1 MKKLLCAVIITA
13 MMFAACACAE
23 TEPPTVPEITDEE
36 LYAVEVE
43 ENGWPVVEG
52 TAAFLPYYTA
62 AAARML
68 ETGEAEASRAV
79 LCTVS
84 DLAYS
89 DLIFGSAD
97 LIFCFLPNEQQVRMA
112 DAEGVTLACYPV
124 LNEAFVF
131 FVNPDNPVDSLSVQ
145 QLRDIYTGAVTDWS
159 ELGGNK
165 EPILPFYRP
174 EGFSDFAGLTS
185 FLTDQSSLVPAPL
198 QLREGS
204 MGESAEVA
212 ANYDGSAGA
221 IGCGYLSAVLQQYKD
236 ADLKI
241 LAVDG
246 CEASS
251 ANIQSGAYPFISQ
264 ACAVI
269 RGGEEESPAGQFAQW
284 CAWPLGQA
292 LAAEKGYV
300 PNMEVDA
307 KAVEEILAD
316 REGKT
321 PEDGWA
327 EGGSSEADKSR
338 PEDNRLRVEQTVLS
352 DTDELYADCLT
363 VQGLKDKKVEAA
375 VNARIRDLVESF
387 CDSAYLPDA
396 QGIRT
401 ALDRGLKSENC
412 SYKYIH
418 TQITAN
424 SGNVLSVA
432 VVCRSRYA
440 LPDAKS
446 ASSSSASAGF
456 TDCETLNL
464 DLNTGRE
471 IPVTAFIAGGT
482 DALDCLDGLTK
493 QYLDNNANEVYMDD
507 GYSGHPEGLA
517 ETEVKVTRFPGL
529 AKDQKYYLDDKEH
542 ALFLVLDEN
551 TPWAVTGTG
560 YSCIPLDPG
569 SRAAFGR
576 FVMADNLFE

>member
-1 MKKLLCAVIITA
+1 MKKLLCAVIIIA
-13 MMFAACACAE
+13 MMFAACACAQ
-23 TEPPTVPEITDEE
+23 TADPIVPEITDED

-43 ENGWPVVEG
+43 EEHWPVIEG

-68 ETGEAEASRAV
+68 DTGEAEASRSV

-97 LIFCFLPNEQQVRMA
+97 LIFCFLPNEQQVRLA

-131 FVNPDNPVDSLSVQ
+131 FVTPDNPVDSLTAQ
-145 QLRDIYTGAVTDWS
+145 QLRDVYTGAVTDWS
-159 ELGGNK
+159 ELGGK
-165 EPILPFYRP
+165 EGPVVPFYRP
-174 EGFSDFAGLTS
+174 EGFSDFAGLTAFVADS
-185 FLTDQSSLVPAPL
+185 ASLVPAPV
-198 QLREGS
+198 QTKEGS

-212 ANYDGSAGA
+212 ANFDGSAGA

-236 ADLKI
+236 TDLKI

-246 CEASS
+246 CEASA

-269 RGGEEESPAGQFAQW
+269 RGGEEESPAGQLAQW

-307 KAVEEILAD
+307 KYAEEVLSD
-316 REGKT
+316 REGAT
-321 PEDGWA
+321 PEGGWA
-327 EGGSSEADKSR
+327 EGNASAAGAG
-338 PEDNRLRVEQTVLS
+338 PEDNRLQPDLTILT
-352 DTDELYADCLT
+352 DTDALYADCLT
-363 VQGLKDKKVEAA
+363 VRGLKDKKIEDA
-375 VNARIRDLVESF
+375 VNAKIRSLVESF
-387 CDSAYLPDA
+387 CAEEYLPDA
-396 QGIRT
+396 QGMRA
-401 ALDRGLKSENC
+401 ALDQGLSSENC
-412 SYKYIH
+412 VYRYVH
-418 TQITAN
+418 TQMTAN

-440 LPDAKS
+440 LPGAEKT
-446 ASSSSASAGF
+446 SSASASF

-464 DLNTGRE
+464 DLNTGKE
-471 IPVTAFIAGGT
+471 IPITAFVEGGA
-482 DALDCLDGLTK
+482 DALSCLDGLTK
-493 QYLDNNANEVYMDD
+493 QYLYENANEVYMDD

-517 ETEVKVTRFPGL
+517 ETEVKITRFPGL

-542 ALFLVLDEN
+542 TLFLVLDVN
-551 TPWAVTGTG
+551 TPWAITG
-560 YSCIPLDPG
+560 YDYSCLPLVPG
-569 SRAAFGR
+569 GQAAFDR
-576 FVMADNLFE
+576 FLSRESLFE

>member
-1 MKKLLCAVIITA
+1 MKKLLCAVIIIA
-13 MMFAACACAE
+13 MMFAACACAQ
-23 TEPPTVPEITDEE
+23 TADPIVPEITDED

-43 ENGWPVVEG
+43 EEHWPVIEG

-68 ETGEAEASRAV
+68 DTGEAEASRSV

-89 DLIFGSAD
+89 DLISGSAD
-97 LIFCFLPNEQQVRMA
+97 LIFCFLPNEQQVRLA

-131 FVNPDNPVDSLSVQ
+131 FVTPDNPVESLTAQ
-145 QLRDIYTGAVTDWS
+145 QLRDVYTGAVTDWS
-159 ELGGNK
+159 EVGGK
-165 EPILPFYRP
+165 EEPIVPFYRP
-174 EGFSDFAGLTS
+174 EGFSDFAGLTAFVADS
-185 FLTDQSSLVPAPL
+185 ASLVPAPV
-198 QLREGS
+198 QTKEGS
-204 MGESAEVA
+204 MGEVA
-212 ANYDGSAGA
+212 ANFDGSAGA

-236 ADLKI
+236 TDLKI

-246 CEASS
+246 CEASD

-269 RGGEEESPAGQFAQW
+269 RGGEEESPAGQLAQW

-307 KAVEEILAD
+307 KYVEEVLSD

-321 PEDGWA
+321 PEGGWA
-327 EGGSSEADKSR
+327 EGNASAGSGK
-338 PEDNRLRVEQTVLS
+338 PEDNRLQPDLTILT
-352 DTDELYADCLT
+352 DTDALYADCLT
-363 VQGLKDKKVEAA
+363 VRGLKDKKIEDA
-375 VNARIRDLVESF
+375 VNDKIRGLVESF
-387 CDSAYLPDA
+387 CAGEYLPDA
-396 QGIRT
+396 QGIRA
-401 ALDRGLKSENC
+401 ALDQGLKSENC
-412 SYKYIH
+412 VYKYVH
-418 TQITAN
+418 TQMTAN

-440 LPDAKS
+440 LPGAEKT
-446 ASSSSASAGF
+446 SSASASF

-464 DLNTGRE
+464 DLNTGKE
-471 IPVTAFIAGGT
+471 IPITAFVEGGA
-482 DALDCLDGLTK
+482 DALSCLDGLTK
-493 QYLDNNANEVYMDD
+493 QYLYDNANEVYMDD

-517 ETEVKVTRFPGL
+517 ETEVKITRFPGL
-529 AKDQKYYLDDKEH
+529 TKDQKYYLDDKERT
-542 ALFLVLDEN
+542 LFLVLDVN
-551 TPWAVTGTG
+551 TPWAVTGYD
-560 YSCIPLDPG
+560 YSCLPLVPG
-569 SRAAFGR
+569 SQAAFDR
-576 FVMADNLFE
+576 FLSRESLFE

>member
-1 MKKLLCAVIITA
+1 MKKLLCAVIIIA
-13 MMFAACACAE
+13 MMFAACACAQ
-23 TEPPTVPEITDEE
+23 TADPIVPEITDED

-43 ENGWPVVEG
+43 EEHWPVIEG

-68 ETGEAEASRAV
+68 DTGEAEASRSV

-97 LIFCFLPNEQQVRMA
+97 LIFCFLPNEQQVRLA

-131 FVNPDNPVDSLSVQ
+131 FVTPDNPVDSLTAQ
-145 QLRDIYTGAVTDWS
+145 QLRDVYTGAATNWS
-159 ELGGNK
+159 ELGGNDVS
-165 EPILPFYRP
+165 IVPFYRP
-174 EGFSDFAGLTS
+174 EGFSDFAGLTAFVADS
-185 FLTDQSSLVPAPL
+185 ASLVPAPV
-198 QLREGS
+198 QTKEGS

-212 ANYDGSAGA
+212 ANFDGSAGA

-236 ADLKI
+236 TDLKI

-246 CEASS
+246 CEASA

-269 RGGEEESPAGQFAQW
+269 RGGEEESPAGQLAQW

-307 KAVEEILAD
+307 KPAEEILSD
-316 REGKT
+316 REGKI
-321 PEDGWA
+321 PEGGWA
-327 EGGSSEADKSR
+327 EGNASAGSAR
-338 PEDNRLRVEQTVLS
+338 PEDNRLQPDLTILT
-352 DTDELYADCLT
+352 DTDALYADCLT
-363 VQGLKDKKVEAA
+363 VRGLKDKKIEDAA
-375 VNARIRDLVESF
+375 NAKIRSLVESF
-387 CDSAYLPDA
+387 CAEDYLPDA
-396 QGIRT
+396 QGIRA
-401 ALDRGLKSENC
+401 ALDRGLKSGNC
-412 SYKYIH
+412 VYKYVH
-418 TQITAN
+418 TQMTAN

-432 VVCRSRYA
+432 VVCRSRFA
-440 LPDAKS
+440 PPGTEKT
-446 ASSSSASAGF
+446 SSAGTSF
-456 TDCETLNL
+456 TDCRTLNL
-464 DLNTGRE
+464 DLNTGKE
-471 IPVTAFIAGGT
+471 IPITAFVEGGA
-482 DALDCLDGLTK
+482 DALSCLDGLTK
-493 QYLDNNANEVYMDD
+493 QYLYENANEVYMDD

-517 ETEVKVTRFPGL
+517 ETEVKITRFPGL

-542 ALFLVLDEN
+542 TLFLVLDVN
-551 TPWAVTGTG
+551 TPWAITG
-560 YSCIPLDPG
+560 YDYSCLPLIPG
-569 SRAAFGR
+569 GQAAFDR
-576 FVMADNLFE
+576 FLSRESLFE